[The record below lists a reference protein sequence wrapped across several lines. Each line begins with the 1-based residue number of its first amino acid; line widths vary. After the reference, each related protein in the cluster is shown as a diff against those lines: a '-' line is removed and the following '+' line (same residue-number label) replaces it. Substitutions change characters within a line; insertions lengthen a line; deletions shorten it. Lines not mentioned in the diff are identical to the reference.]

1 MSCSMYYVVSA
12 GSILRRMLT
21 FAFHENRHRS
31 ELQEMDRRWRYFVA
45 PGTQLLGGLIAI
57 GYVALTV
64 LKSLSELDELSI
76 LMMVT
81 GSPAVVWFSVIISH
95 FVGVFLFVQ
104 SCAVTFIRENSP
116 MNRKKDPAVENFFR
130 IRRLV
135 EMMTESFGKY
145 LVLPVGLVSLIGV
158 LLCSF
163 GIARSRIGSM
173 SLELIN
179 WGRFSLCYC
188 GLY

>member
-1 MSCSMYYVVSA
+1 M
-12 GSILRRMLT
+12 
-21 FAFHENRHRS
+21 
-31 ELQEMDRRWRYFVA
+31 A

-173 SLELIN
+173 SLELIILGALFTLLL
-179 WGRFSLCYC
+179 WTY
-188 GLY
+188 